1 MTLPRVWE
9 EEKRYSS
16 VSGGVKRNQ
25 FLLIDVEHL
34 VGVPVGQS

>member
-16 VSGGVKRNQ
+16 VSGAGQRIQ
-25 FLLIDVEHL
+25 FWLIDVEHWA
-34 VGVPVGQS
+34 GVPVGQS